1 MGGAAHV
8 SERLRLGLGLDA
20 PARAREWIGGV
31 CKSSGLDH
39 VSGEA
44 TLMVSELVT
53 NAVVHARTDCM
64 LVAEHRDQVLRVEVF
79 DLDFSDVRPGSGGP
93 GAETGRGLMIV
104 GALATDWGVTQHPT
118 GKSVWFTLATAG
130 RADTAQAGSGTFVC
144 A

>member
-1 MGGAAHV
+1 V
-8 SERLRLGLGLDA
+8 TEKLRLGLGLDA

-31 CKSSGLDH
+31 CKRSGFDH
-39 VSGEA
+39 VSDEA

-64 LVAEHRDQVLRVEVF
+64 LRAENRDQGLLVEVF
-79 DLDFSDVRPGSGGP
+79 DRDVCAIRPGP
-93 GAETGRGLMIV
+93 GEPSAEAGRGLMIV
-104 GALATDWGVTQHPT
+104 GALATDWGVTQHAT

-130 RADTAQAGSGTFVC
+130 RGDTARTASDTVRTGC